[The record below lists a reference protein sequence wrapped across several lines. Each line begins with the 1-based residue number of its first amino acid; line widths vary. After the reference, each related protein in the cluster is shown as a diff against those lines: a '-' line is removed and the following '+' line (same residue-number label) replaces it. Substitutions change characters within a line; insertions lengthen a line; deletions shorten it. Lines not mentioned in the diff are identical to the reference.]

1 MYVGAPSFTKD
12 LNLGFRGTP
21 FGGTDPK
28 NYVVTE
34 IPYADYVF
42 NKINMAPEK
51 YDKRD
56 MNTILRAVTGAPG
69 VVRPIGLPRAGFL
82 ETEDMMLEPEKLRV
96 KGRNA
101 KLRSAETDVSEALQ
115 RGGKDVVRA
124 EVKKDEELIS
134 EYMKQA
140 RQSNDPKERMKLAYM
155 SYTGIKDL
163 MNSYMNMGKVT
174 STKTGLGQQYQAA
187 MNFFADYSGIQR
199 QMREVADILNDGG
212 AKQKAQN
219 LYELS
224 DKLKKFQQSE
234 PAISKATDE
243 AKRTKPLDEVRKF
256 VPKLA
261 KGGLASRR

>member
-1 MYVGAPSFTKD
+1 
-12 LNLGFRGTP
+12 
-21 FGGTDPK
+21 
-28 NYVVTE
+28 
-34 IPYADYVF
+34 
-42 NKINMAPEK
+42 
-51 YDKRD
+51 
-56 MNTILRAVTGAPG
+56 
-69 VVRPIGLPRAGFL
+69 
-82 ETEDMMLEPEKLRV
+82 
-96 KGRNA
+96 
-101 KLRSAETDVSEALQ
+101 
-115 RGGKDVVRA
+115 
-124 EVKKDEELIS
+124 
-134 EYMKQA
+134 MKQA

-219 LYELS
+219 LYELT

-234 PAISKATDE
+234 PAISTAVDE